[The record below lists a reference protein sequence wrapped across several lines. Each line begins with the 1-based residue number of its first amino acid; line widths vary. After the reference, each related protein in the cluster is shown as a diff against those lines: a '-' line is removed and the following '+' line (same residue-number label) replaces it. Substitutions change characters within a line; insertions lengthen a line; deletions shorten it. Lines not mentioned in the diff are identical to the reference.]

1 MAVSFVALPAAASLF
16 GAEAALVGAAVGLLV
31 GLTSMGAGA
40 LLTPALVLLL
50 GVPPRIAVGSDVLIA
65 GVMKLFG
72 GGAYAVRRAVHWP
85 TVLRLLVGSVPGAL
99 AGLWLLRMVPDGSL
113 DAIIAR
119 LLGIAMLASGAVSL
133 VRYLRRMP
141 DEVVSSP
148 SPAGVAA
155 IGFATGLLVSV
166 TTVGSG
172 SILIFVLAR
181 FFPLRARQLV
191 GTDLAHAFVLSLVAA
206 AGHGFAGRLDPA
218 LALAVLAGAVPGVI
232 AGALLAGKVPER
244 ALRTAL
250 ATIVFTVGVRFTALP
265 AATRNDAPVALREVS
280 R

>member
-1 MAVSFVALPAAASLF
+1 MAVPIVALPAAAPLF
-16 GAEAALVGAAVGLLV
+16 GPEAALVGAAVGLLV
-31 GLTSMGAGA
+31 GMTSMGAGA

-72 GGAYAVRRAVHWP
+72 GGAYAIRRAVHWP
-85 TVLRLLVGSVPGAL
+85 TVLRLLLGSVPGAL
-99 AGLWLLRMVPDGSL
+99 AGLWLLHLAPEGSL

-119 LLGIAMLASGAVSL
+119 LLGIAMLTSGAVSL
-133 VRYLRRMP
+133 VRYFRRLP
-141 DEVVSSP
+141 DEPVSSP
-148 SPAGVAA
+148 SPAGIAA
-155 IGFATGLLVSV
+155 IGFLTGLLVSI

-181 FFPLRARQLV
+181 FFPLRARELV
-191 GTDLAHAFVLSLVAA
+191 GTDLAHAFLLSVVAA

-218 LALAVLAGAVPGVI
+218 LAVAVLAGAIPGVI
-232 AGALLAGKVPER
+232 AGALLSGKIPER

-265 AATRNDAPVALREVS
+265 RATRTEAAVAVRQVS

>member
-1 MAVSFVALPAAASLF
+1 
-16 GAEAALVGAAVGLLV
+16 
-31 GLTSMGAGA
+31 MGAGA

-141 DEVVSSP
+141 DEAVSSP
-148 SPAGVAA
+148 SPASVAA
-155 IGFATGLLVSV
+155 IGFATGLLVSI

-191 GTDLAHAFVLSLVAA
+191 GTDLAHAFVLSVVAA

-218 LALAVLAGAVPGVI
+218 LAVAVLAGAVPGVI
-232 AGALLAGKVPER
+232 VGALLAGKIPER
-244 ALRTAL
+244 SLRTAL

-265 AATRNDAPVALREVS
+265 AATRNDAPVALREVA

>member
-1 MAVSFVALPAAASLF
+1 MASPFIALPAAASLF
-16 GAEAALVGAAVGLLV
+16 GPEAALVGAAVGLLV

-85 TVLRLLVGSVPGAL
+85 TVLRLLVGSIPGAL
-99 AGLWLLRMVPDGSL
+99 AGLWLLRLVPEGSI
-113 DAIIAR
+113 DTIISR

-133 VRYLRRMP
+133 VRYLRRLP
-141 DEVVSSP
+141 DEPVSSP
-148 SPAGVAA
+148 SAAGTAA
-155 IGFATGLLVSV
+155 IGFATGLLVSI

-191 GTDLAHAFVLSLVAA
+191 GTDLAHAFLLSVVAA

-218 LALAVLAGAVPGVI
+218 LALAVLAGAIPGVI

-244 ALRTAL
+244 SLRTAL

-265 AATRNDAPVALREVS
+265 SATSHERSVAAEV
-280 R
+280 RR

>member
-1 MAVSFVALPAAASLF
+1 MAVPFVALPAAAPLF
-16 GAEAALVGAAVGLLV
+16 GPEAALVGAAVGLLV
-31 GLTSMGAGA
+31 GMTSMGAGA

-85 TVLRLLVGSVPGAL
+85 TVLRLLLGSIPGAL
-99 AGLWLLRMVPDGSL
+99 AGLLLLRLVPDGSL

-133 VRYLRRMP
+133 VRYVRRLP
-141 DEVVSSP
+141 DEPVASP
-148 SPAGVAA
+148 GTVLTAA
-155 IGFATGLLVSV
+155 IGFATGLLVSI

-191 GTDLAHAFVLSLVAA
+191 GTDLAHAFLLSVVAA

-244 ALRTAL
+244 SLRTAL

-265 AATRNDAPVALREVS
+265 GATRHEAPVALREGP

>member
-1 MAVSFVALPAAASLF
+1 MAVPFVALPAAAPLF
-16 GAEAALVGAAVGLLV
+16 GAEAALVGAGVGLLV

-85 TVLRLLVGSVPGAL
+85 TVLRLLLGSIPGAL
-99 AGLWLLRMVPDGSL
+99 AGLWLLR
-113 DAIIAR
+113 
-119 LLGIAMLASGAVSL
+119 LASGAVSL

-141 DEVVSSP
+141 DEPVASP
-148 SPAGVAA
+148 GAAGTAA
-155 IGFATGLLVSV
+155 IGFATGLLVSI

-191 GTDLAHAFVLSLVAA
+191 GTDLAHAFLLSVVAA

-218 LALAVLAGAVPGVI
+218 LAVAVLAGAVPGVI

-244 ALRTAL
+244 SLRTAL

-265 AATRNDAPVALREVS
+265 AAMRHEAPVALREVH

>member
-85 TVLRLLVGSVPGAL
+85 TVLRLLVGSIPGAL
-99 AGLWLLRMVPDGSL
+99 AGLWLLRLVPEGS
-113 DAIIAR
+113 I
-119 LLGIAMLASGAVSL
+119 
-133 VRYLRRMP
+133 
-141 DEVVSSP
+141 
-148 SPAGVAA
+148 
-155 IGFATGLLVSV
+155 

-191 GTDLAHAFVLSLVAA
+191 GTDLAHAFLLSVVAA

-218 LALAVLAGAVPGVI
+218 LALAVLAGAIPGVI

-244 ALRTAL
+244 SLRTAL

-265 AATRNDAPVALREVS
+265 SATSHERSVATEV
-280 R
+280 RR

>member
-1 MAVSFVALPAAASLF
+1 MAVPFVALPAAAPLF
-16 GAEAALVGAAVGLLV
+16 GPEAALVGAGVGLLV

-85 TVLRLLVGSVPGAL
+85 TVLRLLLGSIPGAL
-99 AGLWLLRMVPDGSL
+99 AGLWLLRLVPDGTL
-113 DAIIAR
+113 DAVIAR

-141 DEVVSSP
+141 DEPVASP
-148 SPAGVAA
+148 GAAGTAA
-155 IGFATGLLVSV
+155 IGFATGLLVSI

-191 GTDLAHAFVLSLVAA
+191 GTDLAHAFLLSVVAA

-218 LALAVLAGAVPGVI
+218 LAVAALAGAGPRAI
-232 AGALLAGKVPER
+232 ARARLAR
-244 ALRTAL
+244 
-250 ATIVFTVGVRFTALP
+250 
-265 AATRNDAPVALREVS
+265 
-280 R
+280 

>member
-1 MAVSFVALPAAASLF
+1 MAVPFVALPAALF
-16 GAEAALVGAAVGLLV
+16 GPEAAVVGAAVGLLV
-31 GLTSMGAGA
+31 GMTSMGAGA
-40 LLTPALVLLL
+40 LLTPALILLL
-50 GVPPRIAVGSDVLIA
+50 GVPPGIAVGSDVLIA

-85 TVLRLLVGSVPGAL
+85 TVLRLLLGSIPGAL
-99 AGLWLLRMVPDGSL
+99 AGLGLLRLLPEGTL
-113 DAIIAR
+113 DASIAR
-119 LLGIAMLASGAVSL
+119 LLGIAMLTSGAVSL
-133 VRYLRRMP
+133 VRYLRRIP
-141 DEVVSSP
+141 DEPVTSP
-148 SPAGVAA
+148 SAVGTAA
-155 IGFATGLLVSV
+155 IGFATGLLVSI

-191 GTDLAHAFVLSLVAA
+191 GTDLAHAFLLSVVAA

-232 AGALLAGKVPER
+232 VGALLADKVPER
-244 ALRTAL
+244 SLRTAL

-265 AATRNDAPVALREVS
+265 GATRNDAPVALREVA

>member
-1 MAVSFVALPAAASLF
+1 MAVPFVALPAAALQF
-16 GAEAALVGAAVGLLV
+16 GPEAALVGAAVGLLV

-85 TVLRLLVGSVPGAL
+85 TVLRLLLGSIPGAL
-99 AGLWLLRMVPDGSL
+99 AGLGLLRLVPEGSL
-113 DAIIAR
+113 DAIITR

-133 VRYLRRMP
+133 ARYLRRMP
-141 DEVVSSP
+141 DEPDASP
-148 SPAGVAA
+148 GVLGTAA
-155 IGFATGLLVSV
+155 IGFGTGLLVSI

-181 FFPLRARQLV
+181 FFPLRAQELV
-191 GTDLAHAFVLSLVAA
+191 GTDLAHAFLLSVVAA

-232 AGALLAGKVPER
+232 TGALLAGKVPER
-244 ALRTAL
+244 SLRTAL

-265 AATRNDAPVALREVS
+265 AATRHEPPVALREVP

>member
-1 MAVSFVALPAAASLF
+1 MASPFVALPAAAPLF
-16 GAEAALVGAAVGLLV
+16 GPEAALIGAAVGLLV

-72 GGAYAVRRAVHWP
+72 GSACAIRRAVHWP

-99 AGLWLLRMVPDGSL
+99 AGLGLLRVLPEGSL
-113 DAIIAR
+113 DAIITR
-119 LLGIAMLASGAVSL
+119 LLGIAMLASGALSL
-133 VRYLRRMP
+133 VRYLRRLP
-141 DEVVSSP
+141 DEPASSP
-148 SPAGVAA
+148 GAVGTAA
-155 IGFATGLLVSV
+155 IGFATGFLVSI

-191 GTDLAHAFVLSLVAA
+191 GTDLAHAFLLSVVAA

-218 LALAVLAGAVPGVI
+218 LALAVLAGAIPGVI
-232 AGALLAGKVPER
+232 AGALFAGKLPER
-244 ALRTAL
+244 SLRTAL

-265 AATRNDAPVALREVS
+265 TGRPQGDSAVAAEV
-280 R
+280 RR

>member
-1 MAVSFVALPAAASLF
+1 MAFPFSAVPGHPF
-16 GAEAALVGAAVGLLV
+16 GIEAALVGAAVGLLV

-72 GGAYAVRRAVHWP
+72 GGAYAVKRAVHWP
-85 TVLRLLVGSVPGAL
+85 TVLRLLAGSIPGAI
-99 AGLWLLRMVPDGSL
+99 AGLFLLRPISEGAL
-113 DAIIAR
+113 DVLIAR
-119 LLGIAMLASGAVSL
+119 LLGVAMLASGTVSL
-133 VRYLRRMP
+133 VRYIRRAP
-141 DEVVSSP
+141 DRAAAVPGLGRTV
-148 SPAGVAA
+148 A
-155 IGFATGLLVSV
+155 IGFGVGVLVSV

-181 FFPLRARQLV
+181 FFPLRSRELV
-191 GTDLAHAFVLSLVAA
+191 GTDLAHAFVLSIIAA
-206 AGHGFAGRLDPA
+206 TGHGLAGRLAPA
-218 LALAVLAGAVPGVI
+218 LSVAVLAGAIPGVI
-232 AGALLAGKVPER
+232 AGALLSGTLPER

-250 ATIVFTVGVRFTALP
+250 AAIVFAVGVRLVALP
-265 AATRNDAPVALREVS
+265 SPVRREQPVALREVA

>member
-1 MAVSFVALPAAASLF
+1 MAVPFVALPAAAPLF
-16 GAEAALVGAAVGLLV
+16 GPEAALVGAAVGLLV
-31 GLTSMGAGA
+31 GMTSMGAGA

-85 TVLRLLVGSVPGAL
+85 TVLRLLLGSIPGAL
-99 AGLWLLRMVPDGSL
+99 AGLGLLRLLPEGSL
-113 DAIIAR
+113 DAVVAR
-119 LLGIAMLASGAVSL
+119 LLGIAMLASGVVSL
-133 VRYLRRMP
+133 VRYLRRVP
-141 DEVVSSP
+141 DETVASP
-148 SPAGVAA
+148 GAAGTAA
-155 IGFATGLLVSV
+155 IGFATGLLVSI

-191 GTDLAHAFVLSLVAA
+191 GTDLAHAFLLSVVAA
-206 AGHGFAGRLDPA
+206 AGHGFAGRLDPS
-218 LALAVLAGAVPGVI
+218 LAVAVLAGAIPGVVV
-232 AGALLAGKVPER
+232 GALLAGKIPER
-244 ALRTAL
+244 SLRTAL
-250 ATIVFTVGVRFTALP
+250 ATIVLTVGVRFTALP
-265 AATRNDAPVALREVS
+265 AATRQEAPVALREGS

>member
-1 MAVSFVALPAAASLF
+1 MAVPFVALPAAALQF
-16 GAEAALVGAAVGLLV
+16 GPEAALVGAAVGLLV

-85 TVLRLLVGSVPGAL
+85 TVLRLLLGSIPGAL
-99 AGLWLLRMVPDGSL
+99 AGLGLLRLVPEGSL
-113 DAIIAR
+113 DAIITR

-141 DEVVSSP
+141 DEPVASP
-148 SPAGVAA
+148 GAFGTAA
-155 IGFATGLLVSV
+155 IGFATGLLVSI

-181 FFPLRARQLV
+181 FFPLRARELV
-191 GTDLAHAFVLSLVAA
+191 GTDLAHAFILSVVAA

-218 LALAVLAGAVPGVI
+218 LALAVLAGAVPGVM

-244 ALRTAL
+244 SLRTAL

-265 AATRNDAPVALREVS
+265 ASTRHEPPIALREVA

>member
-1 MAVSFVALPAAASLF
+1 MAVPFVALPAAIPLA
-16 GAEAALVGAAVGLLV
+16 GPEAALVGAAVGLLV

-85 TVLRLLVGSVPGAL
+85 TVLRLLIGSLPGAL
-99 AGLWLLRMVPDGSL
+99 AGLWILRLVPEGTL
-113 DAIIAR
+113 DTLIAR

-141 DEVVSSP
+141 DEAASSP
-148 SPAGVAA
+148 GPVGTAV
-155 IGFATGLLVSV
+155 IGFATGLLVSI

-181 FFPLRARQLV
+181 FFPLKARQLV
-191 GTDLAHAFVLSLVAA
+191 GTDLAHAFLLSVVAA
-206 AGHGFAGRLDPA
+206 AGHGFAGRLDFA
-218 LALAVLAGAVPGVI
+218 LAAAVLAGAIPGVI
-232 AGALLAGKVPER
+232 VGALLSGRIPER

-265 AATRNDAPVALREVS
+265 SASRHADRVALREVP

>member
-1 MAVSFVALPAAASLF
+1 MAVPFVALPAAAPLF
-16 GAEAALVGAAVGLLV
+16 GPEAALVGAAVGLLV
-31 GLTSMGAGA
+31 GMTSMGAGA

-85 TVLRLLVGSVPGAL
+85 TVLRLLLGSIPGAL
-99 AGLWLLRMVPDGSL
+99 AGLGLLRLLPEGSL
-113 DAIIAR
+113 DAVVAR
-119 LLGIAMLASGAVSL
+119 LLGIAMLASGVVSL
-133 VRYLRRMP
+133 VRYLRRVP
-141 DEVVSSP
+141 DETVASP
-148 SPAGVAA
+148 GAVGTAA
-155 IGFATGLLVSV
+155 IGFATGLLVSI

-191 GTDLAHAFVLSLVAA
+191 GTDLAHAFLLSVVAA
-206 AGHGFAGRLDPA
+206 AGHGFAGRLDPS
-218 LALAVLAGAVPGVI
+218 LAVAVLAGAIPGVVV
-232 AGALLAGKVPER
+232 GALLAGKIPER
-244 ALRTAL
+244 SLRTAL

-265 AATRNDAPVALREVS
+265 AATRQEAPVALREGS

>member
-1 MAVSFVALPAAASLF
+1 MAVPFVALPAAAPLF
-16 GAEAALVGAAVGLLV
+16 GAEAALVGAGVGLLV

-72 GGAYAVRRAVHWP
+72 GGAYAMRRAVHWP
-85 TVLRLLVGSVPGAL
+85 TVLRLLAGSVPGAL
-99 AGLWLLRMVPDGSL
+99 AGLWLLHLVPDGSL
-113 DAIIAR
+113 DTIIAR

-141 DEVVSSP
+141 GEEVSSP
-148 SPAGVAA
+148 GPAGSAA
-155 IGFATGLLVSV
+155 IGFATGLLVSI

-191 GTDLAHAFVLSLVAA
+191 GTDLAHAFLLSVVAA

-218 LALAVLAGAVPGVI
+218 LAVAVLAGAVPGVI

-244 ALRTAL
+244 SLRTAL

-265 AATRNDAPVALREVS
+265 AAMRHEAPVALREVH

>member
-1 MAVSFVALPAAASLF
+1 MAVPFFAFPVHASGL
-16 GAEAALVGAAVGLLV
+16 EAAVVGAAVGLLV

-72 GGAYAVRRAVHWP
+72 GGTYAVQRAVHWP
-85 TVLRLLVGSVPGAL
+85 TVLRLLAGSVPGAI
-99 AGLWLLRMVPDGSL
+99 AGLLLLRLVPEGALDG
-113 DAIIAR
+113 IIGR

-133 VRYLRRMP
+133 VRYIRRVP
-141 DEVVSSP
+141 DQPGAAPTVTKTI
-148 SPAGVAA
+148 A
-155 IGFATGLLVSV
+155 IGFATGALVSV

-181 FFPLRARQLV
+181 FFPLRARELV
-191 GTDLAHAFVLSLVAA
+191 GTDLAHAFVLSVVAA
-206 AGHGFAGRLDPA
+206 VGHGMAGRLDPA
-218 LALAVLAGAVPGVI
+218 LALVVLAGAIPGVVT
-232 AGALLAGKVPER
+232 GALLSGRVPER
-244 ALRTAL
+244 SLRTAL
-250 ATIVFTVGVRFTALP
+250 ATIVFVVGVRFTALP
-265 AATRNDAPVALREVS
+265 SAKPREPRVAVREVA